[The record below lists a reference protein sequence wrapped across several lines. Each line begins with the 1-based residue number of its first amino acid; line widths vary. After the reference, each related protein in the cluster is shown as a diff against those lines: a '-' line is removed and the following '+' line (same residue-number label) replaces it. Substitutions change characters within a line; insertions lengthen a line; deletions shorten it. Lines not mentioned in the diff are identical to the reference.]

1 MTSISARSVLLL
13 LLVSGV
19 AVARPSDTATKLI
32 ERLQM
37 QKIPEEG
44 AWFAATYRSDDVLP
58 AGAISRYKAG
68 PRVAGSAIYAL
79 ITREDFSALHRLQ
92 TDETWH
98 YYKGDPLE
106 LLLLHPDGRTEVVV
120 LGPDVLN
127 GQQPQYTVKR
137 SVWQGA
143 RPLGSGRDSY
153 TLFGCTLAPGFEYG
167 DFEIGYR
174 DELQRLYPRAAAQ
187 IEALTRSEFAKRPGT
202 AMSVVTEVPL
212 APSKVF
218 SPSDVKKIDV
228 APGTELRELIGR
240 QAVIKTDLYSVALFT
255 LAAGRSM
262 PVSHNKTSEEVFL
275 IASGDGEVTLG
286 SEVARVE
293 AGSTVVIKPTVAH
306 SIKASPKGPLSFY
319 AISVPAFSP
328 EDYVITQ

>member
-1 MTSISARSVLLL
+1 MISLPARSALLL
-13 LLVSGV
+13 LLLSGV
-19 AVARPSDTATKLI
+19 VAAEPSGTAAKLI

-79 ITREDFSALHRLQ
+79 ITRDDFSAMHRLQ

-106 LLLLHPDGRTEVVV
+106 LLLLHPEGRMETVV

-137 SVWQGA
+137 GVWQGA

-174 DELQRLYPRAAAQ
+174 DELHRLYPRAAAQ
-187 IEALTRSEFAKRPGT
+187 IDALTRSEFAKRPGN
-202 AMSVVTEVPL
+202 AASAAVEVPL
-212 APSKVF
+212 AQSKVF
-218 SPSDVKKIDV
+218 SPSDVSKIDV

-240 QAVIKTDLYSVALFT
+240 QAAIRTDLYSVALFT

-262 PVSHNKTSEEVFL
+262 PISHNRTSEEVFL
-275 IASGDGEVTLG
+275 IVSGDGEVTLG
-286 SEVARVE
+286 SEIARVG
-293 AGSTVVIKPTVAH
+293 AGSTVVIKPTVPH
-306 SIKASPKGPLSFY
+306 SIRASSRGPLSFY